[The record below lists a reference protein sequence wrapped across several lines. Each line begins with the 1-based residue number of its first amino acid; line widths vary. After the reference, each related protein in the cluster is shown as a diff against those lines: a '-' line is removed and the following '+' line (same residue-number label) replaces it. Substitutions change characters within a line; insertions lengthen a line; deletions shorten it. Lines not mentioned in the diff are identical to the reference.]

1 MNANAFE
8 EKAVEQIHALK
19 EKVVEAGTLY
29 DIASIINNYV
39 QTADELVIQLNEKL
53 FTTKVELVGETEK
66 AWIVVA
72 SVAGHGAMKS
82 FIAKS
87 QSRRVGDLLIVKSWL
102 VRKEWRLT
110 TAAKEYISKALM

>member
-1 MNANAFE
+1 MNTSVFE
-8 EKAVEQIHALK
+8 DKTVEQIHAIK
-19 EKVVEAGTLY
+19 ERMKEAGTLY

-53 FTTKVELVGETEK
+53 FTTKVELVGETPK

-72 SVAGHGAMKS
+72 SVAGHGVMKS

>member
-1 MNANAFE
+1 MNANTFE
-8 EKAVEQIHALK
+8 DKAVEQIHALK
-19 EKVVEAGTLY
+19 EKVVEVGTLY
-29 DIASIINNYV
+29 DIASIINSYI
-39 QTADELVIQLNEKL
+39 QTADELVLQLNEKL
-53 FTTKVELVGETEK
+53 FTTKVELVGETAK